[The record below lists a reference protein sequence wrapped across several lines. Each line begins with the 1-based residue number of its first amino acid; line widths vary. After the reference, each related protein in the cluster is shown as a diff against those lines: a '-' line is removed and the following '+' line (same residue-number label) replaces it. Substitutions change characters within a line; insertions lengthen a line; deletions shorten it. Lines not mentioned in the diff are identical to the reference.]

1 MVLRVE
7 LHTAEI
13 PEIFARFRD
22 VIGERHWMKR
32 ENLIKAEIRGHR
44 FLKDYLIEE
53 NAIAFALTGC
63 SDLLH
68 RYGRLPLQ
76 EAENRAIYPAISF
89 AAQALSLIDQS
100 SHQQKKRLIRRIHG
114 AFKNPDDMRA
124 IHLEVM
130 AATHFVRC
138 GHSIIWP
145 EMEKTGTFDLLVEDI
160 GINGLEV
167 ECKSVSHDKG
177 RKIHWREAL
186 EFFQLIKPQLDSASR
201 NLQSGLAVVLTVP
214 GRLPTSVQQKKE
226 LGQRAIDTI
235 LRAQSTSFDDGGD
248 IRISE
253 FDVAILGDLGSTG
266 RPSIARETIDQVT
279 ATCNREAMVIIGRQK
294 GGAIVFV
301 LKSLQDDTL
310 LQYVFDTV
318 SQSAKK
324 QVSKTRPALFLV
336 GLNSLGKEELL
347 NVATQDFDPQQHPT
361 ALRVAVSNFLANQ
374 DRDHVVGVGF
384 LSSSELVPKLHGEVE
399 SGGTAYIFPK
409 HESSFWHQDFSGLF
423 SSS

>member
-1 MVLRVE
+1 MAIDFLRITSLKKTQSR
-7 LHTAEI
+7 LHLL
-13 PEIFARFRD
+13 D
-22 VIGERHWMKR
+22 VVISCIGT
-32 ENLIKAEIRGHR
+32 
-44 FLKDYLIEE
+44 DV
-53 NAIAFALTGC
+53 
-63 SDLLH
+63 S
-68 RYGRLPLQ
+68 
-76 EAENRAIYPAISF
+76 AISF
-89 AAQALSLIDQS
+89 AAQALSLIGQS
-100 SHQQKKRLIRRIHG
+100 SDKQKKRLIRRIHG
-114 AFKNPDDMRA
+114 AFQNPDEMRA
-124 IHLEVM
+124 IHFEMM
-130 AATHFVRC
+130 AATHFVRR

-145 EMEKTGTFDLLVEDI
+145 DEMEETGTFDLLVENI

-167 ECKSVSHDKG
+167 ECKSVSCDKG
-177 RKIHWREAL
+177 GKIHRREAL

-201 NLQSGLAVVLTVP
+201 NLRSGLAVVLTVP

-226 LGQRAIDTI
+226 LGQRAVDAI

-253 FDVAILGDLGSTG
+253 FDVAILGGLGSTG

-279 ATCNREAMVIIGRQK
+279 ATCNREAMVIGRQK

-310 LQYVFDTV
+310 LQYVFDTL

-336 GLNSLGKEELL
+336 GLHSLGAEALL

-361 ALRVAVSNFLANQ
+361 ALRVAVSKFLANQ

-384 LSSSELVPKLHGEVE
+384 LSSSELAPKLHGEVE